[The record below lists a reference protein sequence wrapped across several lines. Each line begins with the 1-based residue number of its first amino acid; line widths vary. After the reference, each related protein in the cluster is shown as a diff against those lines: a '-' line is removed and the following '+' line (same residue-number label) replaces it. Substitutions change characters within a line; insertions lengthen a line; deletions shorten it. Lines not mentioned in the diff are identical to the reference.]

1 MRSLAFDLGAESGR
15 AILGT
20 LENKHLQL
28 QEIHRFLN
36 RPVWVRGNFYW
47 NTLELWREIKE
58 GLRLALREDPEIKS
72 LGIDTWGVDFG
83 LLDEAGVLLGNPR
96 HYRDP
101 QNQLGYEQALA
112 EVGKEKIWQQT
123 GIQFQVFN
131 SLYQLKTLLM
141 NKSTALSAAKTLL
154 FMPDLFT
161 YFLTG
166 RKVAEY
172 TIASTSS
179 MLSHSGRTFAAELL
193 AELGLPTDIF
203 PELIQPGTVVGG
215 LTSDVQAEVGGGAG
229 LQVIAPAEH
238 DTASAVVAVPAEE
251 EDYAYLSCGTWS
263 LLGVETDQP
272 VLSPAAMEGSL
283 TNEGGAGGKIRLLK
297 NIMGLWLLQQSR
309 RRWQLEGE
317 NYSYAELT
325 ELAEQAPAFS
335 SLIDPD
341 APEFL
346 NPPSMPDAICQFCRE
361 TGQYVPQSK
370 GEISR
375 TILESLALKY
385 RWTMD
390 RLREVTGMKLGVL
403 HMVGGG
409 IQNKLLCQFAA
420 NACGVKVVAG
430 PVEATAIGNLM
441 VQAMALGEVDGLAQ
455 AREIVAASFPPA
467 VYLPQDQSAWE
478 KQYQRFLTL
487 LK

>member
-36 RPVWVRGNFYW
+36 RPVWVRGQFYG
-47 NTLELWREIKE
+47 NTLELWRGIKR
-58 GLRLALREDPEIKS
+58 GCALPERPEI

-346 NPPSMPDAICQFCRE
+346 NPPSMPDAICQFCGNWPVRSPK
-361 TGQYVPQSK
+361 Q
-370 GEISR
+370 GEIS
-375 TILESLALKY
+375 
-385 RWTMD
+385 
-390 RLREVTGMKLGVL
+390 G
-403 HMVGGG
+403 
-409 IQNKLLCQFAA
+409 QF
-420 NACGVKVVAG
+420 
-430 PVEATAIGNLM
+430 
-441 VQAMALGEVDGLAQ
+441 
-455 AREIVAASFPPA
+455 
-467 VYLPQDQSAWE
+467 
-478 KQYQRFLTL
+478 
-487 LK
+487 